1 MRIVKKSFRYRPG
14 AIPSFA
20 NAESLVLIAGA
31 IKPIKKNKNRNRRE
45 KVRIEVRPVYVGDR
59 PMTEA
64 IRNAV
69 ADKIKSSMDK
79 AG

>member
-1 MRIVKKSFRYRPG
+1 MRERAWNGVGNTVSQRGIFIMKKIS
-14 AIPSFA
+14 
-20 NAESLVLIAGA
+20 ETD
-31 IKPIKKNKNRNRRE
+31 KKNKSRNRRE
-45 KVRIEVRPVYVGDR
+45 KVRIEVRPVYVGER

-64 IRNAV
+64 IGNAV